1 MANLV
6 FDKQYILP
14 KKNYSYTISAYEVL
28 KNVKEETA
36 TSDACEDDTSSG
48 VPQGLLPFFASYAAS
63 YKPQESP
70 KKSEP
75 TNVVSLGKEFV
86 IMAISGFQVALKVL
100 NKNVELG
107 KFLVEVEKLEKRTN
121 KKDSFVCFMD
131 LDLVNGIVHSID

>member
-1 MANLV
+1 
-6 FDKQYILP
+6 
-14 KKNYSYTISAYEVL
+14 
-28 KNVKEETA
+28 
-36 TSDACEDDTSSG
+36 
-48 VPQGLLPFFASYAAS
+48 
-63 YKPQESP
+63 
-70 KKSEP
+70 
-75 TNVVSLGKEFV
+75 VVSLGKEFV